1 MCAAQNGHV
10 AVGRRRQASARK
22 MTPDTSPR
30 VNSSA
35 LRPLLRSLLLVGGAL
50 LSLAS
55 VGFAQEP
62 ADFYRGKTIT
72 LVVSTSSGGDYDT
85 RARLLAR
92 HMTRH
97 IPGAPKFVVQNMP
110 GAGGLRGANWLY
122 NVAAQDGTALA
133 ALQQQIPLSQLFK
146 KSGVEF
152 DMSKLHFIGNTSASP
167 IVVMS
172 WSASPIK
179 SFADVFN
186 KEFIV
191 GGSGAGTSMESY
203 PKLLNNI
210 FGSKIKI
217 ISGYKGG
224 ADVLIAMERGEVDGR
239 CGASLS
245 TYKTV
250 RPEWLTSGKINVLLQ
265 TSLKKDPAAGDTPW
279 IMDLPMTE
287 NQRSTLELVLAPRVM
302 HRTFLAPPETQPDR
316 LATLRKAFA
325 SAVGD
330 PEFMNE
336 AKATALDIDY
346 SSPEEI
352 DQFVRR
358 LAGLPLQ
365 IRHSAAEA
373 LKREDRTTT
382 VTK

>member
-191 GGSGAGTSMESY
+191 GGTGGGSASVQMPLMLNALLGAKFKVVPGY
-203 PKLLNNI
+203 PG
-210 FGSKIKI
+210 GSEI
-217 ISGYKGG
+217 Y
-224 ADVLIAMERGEVDGR
+224 LAMERGEIAGR
-239 CGASLS
+239 VTQSWAGWKSQKPDWIAERKIISLAQGGRKRHADLAQTPLLADFARS
-245 TYKTV
+245 AQDRQLIQFMLSSDEV
-250 RPEWLTSGKINVLLQ
+250 ARPII
-265 TSLKKDPAAGDTPW
+265 AAQGTP
-279 IMDLPMTE
+279 
-287 NQRSTLELVLAPRVM
+287 
-302 HRTFLAPPETQPDR
+302 PDR
-316 LATLRKAFA
+316 VSILRGAFMATMQ
-325 SAVGD
+325 D
-330 PEFMNE
+330 PDFQ
-336 AKATALDIDY
+336 ADADKLKLDIEAM
-346 SSPEEI
+346 SGEEAQAI
-352 DQFVRR
+352 V
-358 LAGLPLQ
+358 
-365 IRHSAAEA
+365 SEMMAAPAVIIERA
-373 LKREDRTTT
+373 KTYMGSDG
-382 VTK
+382 

>member
-10 AVGRRRQASARK
+10 AVGRRRASART
-22 MTPDTSPR
+22 MTPDTSQR
-30 VNSSA
+30 FASSA
-35 LRPLLRSLLLVGGAL
+35 LRPLLRSLLLAGGTL
-50 LSLAS
+50 LTLES
-55 VGFAQEP
+55 VGFAQES

-97 IPGAPKFVVQNMP
+97 VPGAPKFVVQNMP

-186 KEFIV
+186 KEFVV
-191 GGSGAGTSMESY
+191 GGTGGGSASVQMPLMLNALLGAKFKVVPGY
-203 PKLLNNI
+203 PG
-210 FGSKIKI
+210 GSEI
-217 ISGYKGG
+217 Y
-224 ADVLIAMERGEVDGR
+224 LAMERGEIAGR
-239 CGASLS
+239 VTQSWAGWKSQKPDWIAERKIIPLAQGGRKRHADLAQTPLLADFARSAQDRQLIQFMLS
-245 TYKTV
+245 SDEV
-250 RPEWLTSGKINVLLQ
+250 ARPII
-265 TSLKKDPAAGDTPW
+265 AAQGTP
-279 IMDLPMTE
+279 
-287 NQRSTLELVLAPRVM
+287 
-302 HRTFLAPPETQPDR
+302 PDR
-316 LATLRKAFA
+316 VSILRGAFMATMH
-325 SAVGD
+325 D
-330 PEFMNE
+330 PDFQ
-336 AKATALDIDY
+336 ADAGKLKLDIEAM
-346 SSPEEI
+346 SGEEAQAI
-352 DQFVRR
+352 VSDMM
-358 LAGLPLQ
+358 
-365 IRHSAAEA
+365 SAPAVIIERA
-373 LKREDRTTT
+373 KTYMGSDG
-382 VTK
+382 

>member
-152 DMSKLHFIGNTSASP
+152 DMSKLHFIGNTSASQ

-191 GGSGAGTSMESY
+191 GGTGGGSASVQMPLMLNALLGAKFKVVPGY
-203 PKLLNNI
+203 PG
-210 FGSKIKI
+210 GSEI
-217 ISGYKGG
+217 Y
-224 ADVLIAMERGEVDGR
+224 LAMERGEIAGR
-239 CGASLS
+239 VTQSWAGWKSQKPDWIAERKIISLAQGGRKRHADLAQTPLLADFARS
-245 TYKTV
+245 AQDRQLIQFMLSSDEV
-250 RPEWLTSGKINVLLQ
+250 ARPII
-265 TSLKKDPAAGDTPW
+265 AAQGTP
-279 IMDLPMTE
+279 
-287 NQRSTLELVLAPRVM
+287 
-302 HRTFLAPPETQPDR
+302 PDR
-316 LATLRKAFA
+316 VSILRGAFMATMQ
-325 SAVGD
+325 D
-330 PEFMNE
+330 PDFQ
-336 AKATALDIDY
+336 ADADKLKLDIEAM
-346 SSPEEI
+346 SGEEAQAI
-352 DQFVRR
+352 V
-358 LAGLPLQ
+358 
-365 IRHSAAEA
+365 SEMMAAPAVIIERA
-373 LKREDRTTT
+373 KTYMGSDG
-382 VTK
+382 

>member
-191 GGSGAGTSMESY
+191 GGTGGGSASVQMPLMLNALLGAKFKVVPGY
-203 PKLLNNI
+203 PG
-210 FGSKIKI
+210 GSEI
-217 ISGYKGG
+217 Y
-224 ADVLIAMERGEVDGR
+224 LAMERGEIAGR
-239 CGASLS
+239 VTQSWAGWKSQKPDWIAERKIISLAQGGRKRHADLAQTPLLADFARS
-245 TYKTV
+245 AQDRQLIQFMLSSDEV
-250 RPEWLTSGKINVLLQ
+250 ARPII
-265 TSLKKDPAAGDTPW
+265 AAQGTP
-279 IMDLPMTE
+279 
-287 NQRSTLELVLAPRVM
+287 
-302 HRTFLAPPETQPDR
+302 PDR
-316 LATLRKAFA
+316 VSILRGAFMATMQ
-325 SAVGD
+325 D
-330 PEFMNE
+330 PDFQ
-336 AKATALDIDY
+336 ADADKLKLDIKAM
-346 SSPEEI
+346 SGEEAQAI
-352 DQFVRR
+352 V
-358 LAGLPLQ
+358 
-365 IRHSAAEA
+365 SEMMAAPAVIIERA
-373 LKREDRTTT
+373 KTYMGSDG
-382 VTK
+382 